1 MNEELLKGIL
11 EALEGI
17 NTAIRYQNEQLEKL
31 NDTIESITVM
41 SPHGITL
48 LNVAASV
55 FEN

>member
-17 NTAIRYQNEQLEKL
+17 NTAIRDQNEQLEKL

-41 SPHGITL
+41 SPRGTTL
-48 LNVAASV
+48 LNVVASV
-55 FEN
+55 YEN

>member
-1 MNEELLKGIL
+1 MKDELIISIL

-17 NTAIRYQNEQLEKL
+17 NTAIRDQNEQLEKL

-41 SPHGITL
+41 SPRGITL

-55 FEN
+55 YEN